1 MRKLVVTTVVIIA
14 TIATT
19 TAQAGVQKFLKPLQH
34 MQRVMGMRV
43 AKHAP
48 AYNWYK
54 QVYNGFMNP
63 PHKAAWLCIHRFEGS
78 WRDDNAPF
86 WGGLQMDYGFQRTYG
101 SYLLSI
107 KGTANHWN
115 PIEQMWIAERAYRAG
130 RGFYP
135 WPNTARYCHL
145 I

>member
-1 MRKLVVTTVVIIA
+1 MRKLVAIVALFLA
-14 TIATT
+14 TAT
-19 TAQAGVQKFLKPLQH
+19 TAQAGILRLLKPMQH
-34 MQRVMGMRV
+34 MQKVMHVRV

-48 AYNWYK
+48 AYHWYK
-54 QVYNGFMNP
+54 QVFNAYQNP
-63 PHKAAWLCIHRFEGS
+63 PHKSAWSCIHRYEASWADDGS
-78 WRDDNAPF
+78 PYY
-86 WGGLQMDYGFQRTYG
+86 GGLQMDYSFQRTYG
-101 SYLLSI
+101 YYLLQI

-115 PIEQMWIAERAYRAG
+115 PLEQMWVAEYAFRSG